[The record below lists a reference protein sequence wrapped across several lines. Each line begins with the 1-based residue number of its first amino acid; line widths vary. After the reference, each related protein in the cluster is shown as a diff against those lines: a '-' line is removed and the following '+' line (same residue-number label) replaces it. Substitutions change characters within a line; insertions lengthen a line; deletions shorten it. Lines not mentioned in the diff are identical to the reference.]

1 MYIRKDRVHKY
12 GLSNIDFRSKGDTEN
27 LNFFEPWK
35 TYTNHFGTMGNKNY
49 VRSYSSK
56 KEIFRPSLPINTQ
69 KDIVNDVPDPR
80 YYTTTKFYHD
90 NNIDINTRHLF
101 TNERVAQLEETYK
114 GKEPFTGD
122 SMMISD
128 LTKKRKK
135 KGKKYQ
141 DLDEKTKQKLRTQII
156 KDKSDKNKAAIQET
170 QLVKI
175 NVKDTKGEGVD
186 VSKINEIRL
195 AIRRRYANRS
205 NFRKIFKEWAQTS
218 HDEITVY
225 DAYSMINKLSIP
237 INLNETKALIAS
249 SNTRGN
255 LTLNLEEFMHLIF
268 EDNAAL
274 HADLTKGNKDP
285 LMTEQAQ
292 LNLFNQMH
300 DNIKEMSK
308 TEELNMLM
316 DYLRARLTKF
326 MKFIQ
331 EEGGKKGFCNYN
343 TFVNAIERFQISE
356 NLKKE
361 PILRALFYS
370 HANDDELLD
379 CQKLS
384 DTLIA
389 NTEPEYMSHQK
400 DIFLNNRLENIRKRA
415 EDLDDYIDKNKTGFN
430 TNKQKILDLRKQIKE
445 REILKEKELERE
457 LKRKGE
463 INNTVPSTKWVNHV
477 YKNNYEHFKELNEV
491 EESLGSRIGFNKKL
505 IANTRFSG
513 NPKWKKTE
521 LILQGDETCPTYIN
535 ETDRFNIR
543 KLPQIAVEEKKEKLQ
558 RQKARAD
565 KIKWL
570 RDRDNNFHYWKN
582 YLDDERDKY
591 SQFQKA
597 KLGYEYEN
605 LVMIHNKIIE

>member
-1 MYIRKDRVHKY
+1 
-12 GLSNIDFRSKGDTEN
+12 
-27 LNFFEPWK
+27 
-35 TYTNHFGTMGNKNY
+35 
-49 VRSYSSK
+49 
-56 KEIFRPSLPINTQ
+56 
-69 KDIVNDVPDPR
+69 
-80 YYTTTKFYHD
+80 
-90 NNIDINTRHLF
+90 
-101 TNERVAQLEETYK
+101 
-114 GKEPFTGD
+114 
-122 SMMISD
+122 MISD

-141 DLDEKTKQKLRTQII
+141 DLDEKRKEQLRTQII

-205 NFRKIFKEWAQTS
+205 NFRKIFKEWGQTS
-218 HDEITVY
+218 NGEITVY

-274 HADLTKGNKDP
+274 NSDLTKGNKDP

-558 RQKARAD
+558 RQKARAE